1 MSADLSNGGTAVR
14 ILSLYLPRF
23 STDRL
28 IRLRQRE
35 ETFQRQA
42 SAAPR
47 EKSSG
52 KAPLAVVSKI
62 KNAMR
67 VVAVDENAERRGI
80 RLGVSLADARGAV
93 PDLCVEEADEA
104 ADRALLEKLAD
115 WCDRYTPL
123 VALDP
128 PQGLF
133 LDISGCAHLFAR
145 SADDGEEK
153 LLTDCIRR
161 LATQGFEVHGAIASS
176 AGAAWALAH
185 YGETRCI
192 PAGDEVEALADLPVA
207 ALRIGPEQNAL
218 LDRLGL
224 KRVGQLIGKPR
235 APFAARF
242 GIELV
247 TRLDQA
253 LGHLDEVLSPRKP
266 APSLS
271 AERRFSEPVVDYD
284 SLLQT
289 VASLAKNLVPTL
301 ERNGLGAR
309 LLEAAFFRID
319 GEVVRVEVGTAA
331 PLRAPDAMSL
341 LFSERLSALESE
353 WDAGFGFDMVRLAVL
368 RSEALSAT
376 QIDLAGEE
384 GTTADLTHLYD
395 RLGARLGPARITRY
409 LPVDT
414 HIPER
419 AVVASPVAQS
429 AALESSDFEP
439 KQTVTSP
446 LRGGRNLTG
455 EARQISGGGSAHDHY
470 PHPKFASASRSAN
483 FDLPARGRLGAN
495 LELQEPEIEAPPER
509 PLRLF
514 ARPEQVEVIAEVP
527 EGPPLRFRW
536 RRVTHHVAR
545 AEGPERIA
553 PEWWREMDRDRSTR
567 DYFRVEDAEGRRY
580 WLFREGLYGR
590 ETSSPVWYMHGLF
603 A

>member
-1 MSADLSNGGTAVR
+1 
-14 ILSLYLPRF
+14 
-23 STDRL
+23 
-28 IRLRQRE
+28 
-35 ETFQRQA
+35 
-42 SAAPR
+42 
-47 EKSSG
+47 
-52 KAPLAVVSKI
+52 
-62 KNAMR
+62 MR
-67 VVAVDENAERRGI
+67 VVAVDENAELRGI
-80 RLGVSLADARGAV
+80 RLGLSLADARGAV
-93 PDLCVEEADEA
+93 PDLYVEEADKA

-115 WCDRYTPL
+115 WCDRFTPL

-128 PQGLF
+128 PHGLF
-133 LDISGCAHLFAR
+133 LDISGCAHLFANGE
-145 SADDGEEK
+145 DDGERT
-153 LLTDCIRR
+153 LLSDCIRR
-161 LATQGFEVHGAIASS
+161 LAMQGFEVRGAIAST
-176 AGAAWALAH
+176 AGAASALSH

-192 PAGDEVEALADLPVA
+192 PAGGEAEAIADLPVA
-207 ALRIGPEQNAL
+207 ALRIGAEQNAL

-224 KRVGQLIGKPR
+224 KRIGQLIGKPR
-235 APFAARF
+235 APLAARF
-242 GIELV
+242 GIDLV
-247 TRLDQA
+247 SRLDQA
-253 LGHLDEVLSPRKP
+253 LGYLDEVLSPRRP

-271 AERRFSEPVVDYD
+271 AERRFAEPVVDQD
-284 SLLQT
+284 SLLHT

-309 LLEAAFFRID
+309 FLEAAFFRID
-319 GEVVRVEVGTAA
+319 GEVFRVEVGTAA
-331 PLRAPDAMSL
+331 PLRAPGAMSL

-384 GTTADLTHLYD
+384 GTAADLTHLYD
-395 RLGARLGPARITRY
+395 RLGARLGAARITRY

-419 AVVASPVAQS
+419 AVVARPIAQS
-429 AALESSDFEP
+429 AES
-439 KQTVTSP
+439 VTSP
-446 LRGGRNLTG
+446 LRGGRNLRTEG
-455 EARQISGGGSAHDHY
+455 TQISGGGEGEHRTLPPPEARVRV
-470 PHPKFASASRSAN
+470 SRPPS
-483 FDLPARGRLGAN
+483 FDLPSRGRLGDSSSAWD
-495 LELQEPEIEAPPER
+495 LETDEMPPDR

-553 PEWWREMDRDRSTR
+553 PEWWREVDQGRATR

-590 ETSSPVWYMHGLF
+590 ETASPVWYLHGLF

>member
-1 MSADLSNGGTAVR
+1 VR
-14 ILSLYLPRF
+14 ILSLYLPRL

-28 IRLRQRE
+28 IRIQKRE
-35 ETFQRQA
+35 ATHRREL

-47 EKSSG
+47 EK
-52 KAPLAVVSKI
+52 APLAVVTKI

-80 RLGVSLADARGAV
+80 RLGLSLADARGAV
-93 PDLCVEEADEA
+93 PDLWVEEADET

-133 LDISGCAHLFAR
+133 LDISGCAHLFSR
-145 SADDGEEK
+145 NADDGEEI
-153 LLTDCIRR
+153 LLADCIHR
-161 LATQGFEVHGAIASS
+161 LAMQGFEVRGAIAST
-176 AGAAWALAH
+176 AGAAWALSH
-185 YGETRCI
+185 YGERRSI
-192 PAGDEVEALADLPVA
+192 AIGEEAEALAELPVA
-207 ALRIGPEQNAL
+207 ALRIGAEENAL

-224 KRVGQLIGKPR
+224 KRIGLLIGKPR
-235 APFAARF
+235 APLAARF

-247 TRLDQA
+247 SRLDQA
-253 LGHLDEVLSPRKP
+253 LGHLDEVLSPRRP

-271 AERRFSEPVVDYD
+271 SERRFAEPVVDYD
-284 SLLQT
+284 SLLKT

-301 ERNGLGAR
+301 ERHGLGAR
-309 LLEAAFFRID
+309 LLEASFFRID
-319 GEVVRVEVGTAA
+319 GEVFRVEVGTAA
-331 PLRAPDAMSL
+331 PLRAPAAMSL
-341 LFSERLSALESE
+341 LFSERLSVLESE
-353 WDAGFGFDMVRLAVL
+353 WDAGFGFDMVRLAVQ
-368 RSEALSAT
+368 RSEALSAS

-384 GTTADLTHLYD
+384 GASADLTHLYD
-395 RLGARLGPARITRY
+395 RLGARLGASRITRY
-409 LPVDT
+409 VPVNT

-419 AVVASPVAQS
+419 AVLVQPVACS
-429 AALESSDFEP
+429 ATAQVLAVEP
-439 KQTVTSP
+439 
-446 LRGGRNLTG
+446 
-455 EARQISGGGSAHDHY
+455 AA
-470 PHPKFASASRSAN
+470 
-483 FDLPARGRLGAN
+483 
-495 LELQEPEIEAPPER
+495 EAPPGR

-536 RRVTHHVAR
+536 RRVTHQVTR
-545 AEGPERIA
+545 AEGPERIS
-553 PEWWREMDRDRSTR
+553 PEWWREVDQGRVTR

-590 ETSSPVWYMHGLF
+590 ETASPVWYMHGLF